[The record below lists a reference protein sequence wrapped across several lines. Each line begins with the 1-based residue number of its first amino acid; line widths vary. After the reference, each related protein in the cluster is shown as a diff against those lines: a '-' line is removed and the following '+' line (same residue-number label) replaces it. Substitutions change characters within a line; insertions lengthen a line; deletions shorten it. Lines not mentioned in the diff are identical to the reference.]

1 MVGML
6 NAYIKPRISNQVLY
20 RKYTSVS
27 ASNTIQALYYNNVGG
42 TILPLKI
49 AKLNTYTNFPAP
61 RTGIANTTVFDD
73 YIQAPFTYF
82 NGALTESGP
91 YTYPDA
97 VNIPF
102 LSAPTTNSPQYV
114 ENQVYTHNSGITRTY
129 FFQLEYAGNGLGA
142 TTGSLTFYLYH
153 NGVEIQRCGQY
164 STTTS
169 SNKGSTMQALVT
181 LAPNDTIELRYSQA
195 NSTGSSE
202 RIRNFNYS
210 FYELKN

>member
-1 MVGML
+1 ML
-6 NAYIKPRISNQVLY
+6 NIGSYIKPRISNQILY
-20 RKYTSVS
+20 RKYRSDS
-27 ASNTIQALYYNNVGG
+27 PSNTIQALYYNNAGG

-49 AKLNTYTNFPAP
+49 AKLNTFTNFPAP
-61 RTGIANTTVFDD
+61 KSVAPNTTVFDD

-82 NGALTESGP
+82 NGALTETGP
-91 YTYPDA
+91 FTYPDA

-102 LSAPTTNSPQYV
+102 LVAPTSNTPQYV
-114 ENQVYTHNSGITRTY
+114 ENQVYTHNSNLTRTY
-129 FFQLEYAGNGLGA
+129 FFQLDYAGNGLGA
-142 TTGSLTFYLYH
+142 TTGALTFYLYM

-164 STTTS
+164 SNSTTG
-169 SNKGSTMQALVT
+169 NKGSTMQALVT
-181 LAPNDTIELRYSQA
+181 LNQGDTIELRYSQA